1 MAEKQITEA
10 FKRLADADAAW
21 DAQLVAVFG
30 SRSGD
35 ARYNELGRGQ
45 DGTPLRAAYEA
56 RMEAFR
62 AYLAA
67 TAQ

>member
-1 MAEKQITEA
+1 MAEKQITET
-10 FKRLADADAAW
+10 FKRFADADAAW
-21 DAQLVAVFG
+21 DAQLVAAFG

-35 ARYNELGRGQ
+35 ARYDERGRGQ
-45 DGTPLRAAYEA
+45 EGTPLRAAYEA

-67 TAQ
+67 Q